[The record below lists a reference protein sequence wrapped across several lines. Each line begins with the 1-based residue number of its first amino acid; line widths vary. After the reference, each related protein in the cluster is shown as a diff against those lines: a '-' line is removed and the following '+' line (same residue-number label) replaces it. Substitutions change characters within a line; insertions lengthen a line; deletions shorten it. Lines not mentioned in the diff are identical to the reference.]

1 MNVARSTSTLTASS
15 AVTAAVPVPNF
26 FPTARKLTA
35 GPCSIITMSRV
46 TEIAGRVSRAEMT
59 SRGNAST
66 TAGRHACGRVDTPGG
81 PYV

>member
-1 MNVARSTSTLTASS
+1 MSTLTASS

-59 SRGNAST
+59 SRGNASI